1 MLQGVLILDELVKHA
16 ATFAP
21 IVVDSLLGGVGLLL
35 PNVFLILVWT
45 QIKVILD
52 RLNALRD
59 MFRQHFVVILV
70 AIEYFTLLPHLQMH
84 V

>member
-1 MLQGVLILDELVKHA
+1 MDELVKHA

-21 IVVDSLLGGVGLLL
+21 IVVDALLSGVGLLL

>member
-1 MLQGVLILDELVKHA
+1 MDELVEHA

-35 PNVFLILVWT
+35 PHVFLILMWT